1 MVEGTDHRARV
12 SWHSEMDSL
21 WTQPWGCGAGQPR
34 VPGWRDNRKL
44 MHTLTVIRP
53 AGVEEVVPVR
63 GEGHIQDTPAYI
75 SGLDALEL
83 TEAAI
88 TAVIQ
93 SDCLVCTSRHR
104 EELGDSLPDVTSTA
118 QSTWSPL
125 SIVEVMGPG
134 TELPGPL

>member
-1 MVEGTDHRARV
+1 
-12 SWHSEMDSL
+12 
-21 WTQPWGCGAGQPR
+21 
-34 VPGWRDNRKL
+34 